1 MRRDTLHLTLAFIGG
16 VPRLRIPELL
26 EVGAAV
32 TPRAFELSLDVLGE
46 WMHKHI
52 VWAGPGD
59 APKALVELSGDLHER
74 LAAAGFGLEER
85 PFVPHVTLL
94 RNAACATQRS
104 LLEQAVKW
112 RADGFV
118 LVESRLLTSGARY
131 EVLGRWPVVGA
142 GRP

>member
-26 EVGAAV
+26 DVGAAV

-46 WMHKHI
+46 WMRKHI

-59 APKALVELSGDLHER
+59 VPAALLALASELHER
-74 LAAAGFGLEER
+74 LVAAGFGLEER

-104 LLEQAVKW
+104 SLEQAVKW

-118 LVESRLLTSGARY
+118 LVESKLLASGARY
-131 EVLGRWPVVGA
+131 EVLGRWHVAGA